1 MAGLLQPDLLRQ
13 VAERGDVEAF
23 RKLFQQFAPR
33 LKSYMMRKGADAATA
48 EELAQETL
56 LTVWRKARLY
66 SRDKGSEATWI
77 FTIARNLRI
86 DRLRREMTWQALPEG
101 RESKPPTTP
110 RPMRQFLHANA
121 NSAFRPH
128 WRHCRLI
135 STRLSYLLSSMDFLT
150 ARSPSSC
157 GFLSA
162 R

>member
-56 LTVWRKARLY
+56 LTVRRKARLY

-77 FTIARNLRI
+77 LHHRPQPSHRPIAARDDMAGATRGAGGAS
-86 DRLRREMTWQALPEG
+86 LRRP
-101 RESKPPTTP
+101 
-110 RPMRQFLHANA
+110 HA
-121 NSAFRPH
+121 R
-128 WRHCRLI
+128 
-135 STRLSYLLSSMDFLT
+135 
-150 ARSPSSC
+150 
-157 GFLSA
+157 
-162 R
+162 